1 MLYLKS
7 YTAAEELPDSIY
19 CLNFSIQL
27 RFNPRLNIW
36 ITKKKPGW
44 KSCGKG
50 PKVHSL
56 LPQQDRRSRVF
67 SRIWKWLS
75 YINIGNV
82 SVGNIREVQ
91 LIRLVEIQLR
101 SRTILRRSGHLR
113 TVLLLSPESEL
124 NLETKVLFLRPVYL
138 EQTQRAALRDVH
150 I

>member
-1 MLYLKS
+1 M
-7 YTAAEELPDSIY
+7 
-19 CLNFSIQL
+19 
-27 RFNPRLNIW
+27 
-36 ITKKKPGW
+36 
-44 KSCGKG
+44 
-50 PKVHSL
+50 
-56 LPQQDRRSRVF
+56 
-67 SRIWKWLS
+67 
-75 YINIGNV
+75 
-82 SVGNIREVQ
+82 Q